1 MHLAKVAFENY
12 FLRQVRNGSSEPG
25 DERMVKKAL
34 GIGKLRPKP
43 PLPPTQAAE

>member
-1 MHLAKVAFENY
+1 LRKV
-12 FLRQVRNGSSEPG
+12 RRGSSEPG
-25 DERMVKKAL
+25 YERMVMKAL